1 MMNSLQTVFDLVLVL
16 ALLWLAWHALAAA
29 DLFKGIVLFIAFGL
43 LMALAWMRLRAPD
56 IALAEAA
63 VGSGITGALLLSG
76 LARLRRLERSAQ
88 PHIGR
93 EP

>member
-1 MMNSLQTVFDLVLVL
+1 MYKRQ
-16 ALLWLAWHALAAA
+16 
-29 DLFKGIVLFIAFGL
+29 VLFIAFGL

-76 LARLRRLERSAQ
+76 LARLRRLERSAL
-88 PHIGR
+88 PHIGS